1 MASDSDSLFLQ
12 GLHLAQQY
20 PFSSTIIAFLTIAF
34 VQRVVSE
41 LQYRR
46 LSSKGAENN
55 VVPILPYSMPL
66 LGHAIPLMVGAQDY
80 LVKIGYVFHHIDF
93 GTLYS
98 N

>member
-20 PFSSTIIAFLTIAF
+20 PLLFAVIAFLTIAL

-41 LQYRR
+41 FQYRKF
-46 LSSKGAENN
+46 SGKGAENN
-55 VVPILPYSMPL
+55 VVPTLPYSMPL
-66 LGHAIPLMVGAQDY
+66 LGHAIPLMAGAQDY

-93 GTLYS
+93 ATLYS
-98 N
+98 D